1 MRSFGKINLS
11 LSLQDP
17 LKFRKEKS
25 DISETAGISRNRTET
40 VTPYNNNNNT
50 TGKQSSG
57 GVKINLTKSCGDAR
71 LFNEARVKISTDQV
85 NNKNDEKRRP
95 VESEAAQKQEQNKVD
110 ETILF
115 ENNPTDMCV
124 GHVNEPQQ
132 QRNNLNED
140 MSRSKKQLVDSS
152 TNTVRTETR
161 EIGVQ
166 ADSSEIVIETLGGFD
181 RVFGSLFAKLYDDL
195 ENEAI
200 DVAIE
205 QILTTA
211 VINSKAPIVVP
222 DSPPREEVEQR
233 FENSTS
239 VSISEY

>member
-1 MRSFGKINLS
+1 M
-11 LSLQDP
+11 
-17 LKFRKEKS
+17 KFRKEKS
-25 DISETAGISRNRTET
+25 DISETVGFSRNRTET

-71 LFNEARVKISTDQV
+71 LFNEARVKISSDQV
-85 NNKNDEKRRP
+85 NNKNELKRRP

-124 GHVNEPQQ
+124 GQVNEPQQ
-132 QRNNLNED
+132 QRNLNEGA
-140 MSRSKKQLVDSS
+140 SRNKKQLVDSS

-166 ADSSEIVIETLGGFD
+166 ADSSEIVLETIGGFD

-195 ENEAI
+195 ENKAI

-205 QILTTA
+205 EFLTTA

-233 FENSTS
+233 FENCTS